1 MWGGEDMERE
11 RAVEGLRCVE
21 VADGEDAVE
30 RRGRGRESG
39 GRWFLVYTY

>member
-30 RRGRGRESG
+30 R
-39 GRWFLVYTY
+39 

>member
-1 MWGGEDMERE
+1 MWGGEDVERE
-11 RAVEGLRCVE
+11 RAEGLRCAE